1 MGEVVDVLGQVAEGH
16 DGLVDVG
23 FYAEQVLGDV
33 VQLVEG
39 EGETGDV
46 LAVNLL
52 GFADGWVDAVVGE
65 ELWVF
70 GNRVHDQEPSARGFT
85 VRDDPL
91 GVRHRRRRLIIR
103 LLIIPRHPLNRTSL
117 QNRKSLRQGWHIKVD
132 GLVYHLEFSSPTVG
146 VVVTVAGVLD
156 HWGDFQHDPPG
167 DGLPGG
173 VQAVLGVG
181 GVS

>member
-52 GFADGWVDAVVGE
+52 GFADG
-65 ELWVF
+65 
-70 GNRVHDQEPSARGFT
+70 
-85 VRDDPL
+85 
-91 GVRHRRRRLIIR
+91 
-103 LLIIPRHPLNRTSL
+103 
-117 QNRKSLRQGWHIKVD
+117 
-132 GLVYHLEFSSPTVG
+132 
-146 VVVTVAGVLD
+146 
-156 HWGDFQHDPPG
+156 
-167 DGLPGG
+167 
-173 VQAVLGVG
+173 
-181 GVS
+181 